1 MKIKDVNAKAAVI
14 RTLSILF
21 LLLYV
26 MNTNG
31 QQEADCKTK
40 LDSYNNISPF
50 PESKITEYKNCL
62 AIIENYFYSIDPGVQ
77 KNTDHIKKLNSELKS
92 KNNLNSR
99 RATKTDSLNYRKLEE
114 TTNADIKSLTESNKM
129 LLDQK
134 NKYRAS
140 LEKSFDTI
148 INYYISI
155 ESSDN
160 HIYEKKLKKLNAYR

>member
-1 MKIKDVNAKAAVI
+1 MKNIMKIKDVNAKAAVI

-50 PESKITEYKNCL
+50 PESKITEYKN
-62 AIIENYFYSIDPGVQ
+62 S
-77 KNTDHIKKLNSELKS
+77 DHIKKLNSELKS